1 MRRDDAIDRLIA
13 WYARNHRDLPWRR
26 TEDPYAIWISE
37 VMLQQT
43 RVETVRPYYRA
54 FLARFPTVMALAAA
68 SEEAVL
74 KAWEG
79 LGYYS
84 RARNLRRAAQRI
96 VAEHGGRLPS
106 DPAVLRRLPGFGP
119 YTTAAVASLAFGVD
133 RAAVDGN
140 VRRVI
145 ARLYAIEQDPRK
157 IPRRIEAYATALLPP
172 GRGGIFNAAMME
184 LGALLCTPRRP
195 QCGRCPLAARC
206 QARRQGDPTRYPVRE
221 RRPQRPHRRYVA
233 GVVAREGRLLVGRR
247 PSEGLLGGLWEFPA
261 MELSPEEA
269 VSAVACE
276 RGVQEATGVAVRAL
290 SPFPEIRH
298 AFTHFSMTLFPFRC
312 VWEGGEGEAG
322 RYQVL
327 CWADPTKL
335 EALPFTRVSRRLFDL
350 LTPLPL
356 ETPDLFP
363 RNP

>member
-1 MRRDDAIDRLIA
+1 MRCDDAIDRLIA
-13 WYARNHRDLPWRR
+13 WYAENHRDLPWRR
-26 TEDPYAIWISE
+26 TDDPYAIWISE

-43 RVETVRPYYRA
+43 RVETVLPYYRA
-54 FLARFPTVMALAAA
+54 FLACFPTVMALAGA

-84 RARNLRRAAQRI
+84 RARNLHRAARRI

-106 DPAVLRRLPGFGP
+106 DPEVLRKLPGFGP
-119 YTTAAVASLAFGVD
+119 YTTAAVASLAFGID
-133 RAAVDGN
+133 LAAVDGN

-145 ARLYAIEQDPRK
+145 ARLYAVERDPRK
-157 IPRRIEAYATALLPP
+157 IPRRIEAYATELLPP

-195 QCGRCPLAARC
+195 QCGRCPLEARC
-206 QARRQGDPTRYPVRE
+206 QARGKGNPTRYPVRE

-233 GVVAREGRLLVGRR
+233 GVVARQGCLLVGRR

-261 MELSPEEA
+261 MELPPEER
-269 VSAVACE
+269 VSAATCE
-276 RGVQEATGVAVRAL
+276 RAIRETTGVSVRTL
-290 SPFPEIRH
+290 SPLPEIRH
-298 AFTHFSMTLFPFRC
+298 GFTHFSMTLFPFHC
-312 VWEGGEGEAG
+312 AWEGGEGEVG
-322 RYQVL
+322 HYPVL
-327 CWADPTKL
+327 CWADPGKL
-335 EALPFTRVSRRLFDL
+335 EALPFTRVSRRLLDL

-356 ETPDLFP
+356 PASDHLFRDP
-363 RNP
+363 